1 MFIREVLSSTDGRA
15 SMSRLLCFMSFF
27 PATWALILL
36 PSEGMLGIYLG
47 AYGVGYLGGKALDFR
62 NPTSDVNK

>member
-1 MFIREVLSSTDGRA
+1 
-15 SMSRLLCFMSFF
+15 MSRLLCFMSFF

-47 AYGVGYLGGKALDFR
+47 AYGVGYLGGKALDKKQ
-62 NPTSDVNK
+62 TVKD